1 MNELAP
7 KKETAIET
15 PALDEVVPTR
25 RGKKL
30 FAIARGVLLLTLMV
44 AMAAWAIQWARTS
57 VLFVHE
63 TDARIMADL
72 ISISSEVDGRLK
84 ELLVTEGDRIT
95 LGQTVAVLDA
105 RSVSMTLTE
114 TKAERATAAA
124 ELIRVEAETRMIAQQ
139 TESRIQSERSK
150 LAVSEANQSVYAH
163 EFGFAKNDFHR
174 IEKLAKSGAVSKSRL
189 DRARTD
195 FLKARQELQKAEAE
209 ITTARALLDEA
220 SVDRARLMVKKAETA
235 ELEAH
240 LAEIEARIARQ
251 KVDIADRTIVS
262 PIDGVVGQTF
272 VQPGEYLS
280 SGQRVLVVHDPSRIW
295 VESNIRE
302 TEVGRLSVELPV
314 RVEVDAYPDT
324 EFNGRVSRIGDAATS
339 QFALLP
345 RLNDSGTFTKITQ
358 RIEVRIEL
366 EAHEKVL
373 KPGMMVEIYVDDGAA
388 GRFWSWLR

>member
-1 MNELAP
+1 MFAV
-7 KKETAIET
+7 AR
-15 PALDEVVPTR
+15 AL
-25 RGKKL
+25 
-30 FAIARGVLLLTLMV
+30 LLLTLLL
-44 AMAAWAIQWARTS
+44 AMLTWAVQWARTS

-72 ISISSEVDGRLK
+72 VSVSSEVDGRLK
-84 ELLVTEGDRIT
+84 EILVTEGDRVAK
-95 LGQTVAVLDA
+95 GQTLAVIDA
-105 RSVSMTLTE
+105 RSVVMTLNE
-114 TKAERATAAA
+114 TKAERETARA
-124 ELIRVEAETRMIAQQ
+124 ELARVEAETRMIEAQ
-139 TESRIQSERSK
+139 TGSRVRSERSK

-163 EFGFAKNDFHR
+163 ELGFAEADFRR
-174 IEKLAKSGAVSKSRL
+174 IEKLAKSGAVSTSRL

-195 FLKARQELQKAEAE
+195 FLKARQEMHKAEAE

-220 SVDRARLMVKKAETA
+220 LADRARLMVKRAEHV

-251 KVDIADRTIVS
+251 GVDIADRTIAS

-272 VQPGEYLS
+272 VRAGEYLS
-280 SGQRVLVVHDPSRIW
+280 EGKRILVLHDPGKIW

-302 TEVGRLSVELPV
+302 TEVGRVAVGLPV
-314 RVEVDAYPDT
+314 RVEVDAYPDV
-324 EFNGRVSRIGDAATS
+324 EFEGRVSRIGDAATS

-366 EAHEKVL
+366 KPHEPAL
-373 KPGMMVEIYVDDGAA
+373 KPGMMVEIFVDDGAA
-388 GRFWSWLR
+388 GSLWSWLR